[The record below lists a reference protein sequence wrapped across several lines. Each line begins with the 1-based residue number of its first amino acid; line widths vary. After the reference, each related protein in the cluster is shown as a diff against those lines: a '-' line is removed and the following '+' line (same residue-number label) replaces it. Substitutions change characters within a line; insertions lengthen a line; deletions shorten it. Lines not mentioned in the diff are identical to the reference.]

1 MADSAITLQDVGTG
15 GAKKTLVI
23 LGDGFAAGADQTTYN
38 NYVRDEVMNGVFL
51 SDAFNE
57 DSASWNIIRANLE
70 SANSPASTRT
80 WNLQGTPS
88 NLADD
93 TATDNIV
100 NTALNIISNGEWW
113 HGWFEDSS
121 DTPSKIAEAVKDWAP
136 GADFILIVVN
146 STLGGGL
153 RSGNVLKVT
162 TAENAAV
169 IAHEFG
175 HGFGNLEDEY
185 SSTGK
190 GAFTGTEPGRVN
202 VTIETDRSKIK
213 WRQYIDPATPIPTGV
228 GSNSGYT
235 AGTPPAG
242 WDDQADGGLFE
253 GAGTFETGM
262 HRPAVNCRMRH
273 NSDEFCPVCY
283 SEMKRVHHSP
293 TGRSFRK
300 IVPGRF
306 TGSTRSEFFGIDE
319 YGISLYRAEGT
330 RWRHVRTMAGTI
342 PGSWEIRNGDTFLAG
357 DFDGDGRDELV
368 VFNGKHWAFPYLGLL
383 KVDSSGAVRLIAR
396 YDGDIPGWGGFA
408 ANDKFLVGDFDA
420 DGRDDLLALN
430 MTDWSMPYAA
440 TLRSTGTGFNLTRR
454 YDGDIPGWG
463 GMREH
468 DQFSIARVGGG
479 ARSDIIGWN
488 SRDWSSIYLGLIR
501 MGRGGGLQCIRL
513 WEDDLPGWG
522 GFAKNDKI
530 YAGDFNG
537 DGRDDLYLFNGRDWA
552 NPYLGMFR
560 STGSD
565 FVGVQLYDG
574 DVPGWGGLAKNDQ
587 FLPVD
592 LTGNGRVGLFAWNM
606 VDWGPNYAG
615 RMVSSGNALTA
626 DWREEWVGEWHL
638 GLVDRFTVA
647 MPTLRKLVIDP
658 RLHSTALKRGIR
670 GLLDELVPGAMNVDR
685 VSRVVRPRLEDL
697 GVIIVAMG
705 PDRVI
710 AHNSQ
715 WLGTFRTAVPLTL
728 DNIYYRWI
736 HNYKYGRNW

>member
-1 MADSAITLQDVGTG
+1 MEHHSGQPGIRQFSSQYAHLIT
-15 GAKKTLVI
+15 
-23 LGDGFAAGADQTTYN
+23 
-38 NYVRDEVMNGVFL
+38 
-51 SDAFNE
+51 
-57 DSASWNIIRANLE
+57 
-70 SANSPASTRT
+70 
-80 WNLQGTPS
+80 GTPS

-100 NTALNIISNGEWW
+100 NTALNIIPTGNGVTD
-113 HGWFEDSS
+113 GFEDSS
-121 DTPSKIAEAVKDWAP
+121 DTASKIAEAVKDWAP

-242 WDDQADGGLFE
+242 WDDQADAGLFE

-368 VFNGKHWAFPYLGLL
+368 VFNGKHWGLL
-383 KVDSSGAVRLIAR
+383 ISAS
-396 YDGDIPGWGGFA
+396 
-408 ANDKFLVGDFDA
+408 
-420 DGRDDLLALN
+420 
-430 MTDWSMPYAA
+430 
-440 TLRSTGTGFNLTRR
+440 
-454 YDGDIPGWG
+454 
-463 GMREH
+463 
-468 DQFSIARVGGG
+468 
-479 ARSDIIGWN
+479 
-488 SRDWSSIYLGLIR
+488 
-501 MGRGGGLQCIRL
+501 
-513 WEDDLPGWG
+513 
-522 GFAKNDKI
+522 
-530 YAGDFNG
+530 
-537 DGRDDLYLFNGRDWA
+537 
-552 NPYLGMFR
+552 
-560 STGSD
+560 
-565 FVGVQLYDG
+565 
-574 DVPGWGGLAKNDQ
+574 
-587 FLPVD
+587 
-592 LTGNGRVGLFAWNM
+592 
-606 VDWGPNYAG
+606 
-615 RMVSSGNALTA
+615 
-626 DWREEWVGEWHL
+626 
-638 GLVDRFTVA
+638 
-647 MPTLRKLVIDP
+647 
-658 RLHSTALKRGIR
+658 
-670 GLLDELVPGAMNVDR
+670 
-685 VSRVVRPRLEDL
+685 
-697 GVIIVAMG
+697 
-705 PDRVI
+705 
-710 AHNSQ
+710 
-715 WLGTFRTAVPLTL
+715 
-728 DNIYYRWI
+728 
-736 HNYKYGRNW
+736 

>member
-1 MADSAITLQDVGTG
+1 MADSATKLQNVGSG
-15 GAKKTLVI
+15 SGKKTLAI

-38 NYVRDEVMNGVFL
+38 NYVRDNVMNGVFL

-57 DSASWNIIRANLE
+57 DLASWNIIRVNLE

-100 NTALNIISNGEWW
+100 TTSLDIISNGEWW
-113 HGWFEDSS
+113 HNWFEDGSN
-121 DTPSKIAEAVKDWAP
+121 TATRIADAVKDWAP

-153 RSGNVLKVT
+153 RSGNILKIT
-162 TAENAAV
+162 TAESAAV
-169 IAHEFG
+169 VAHEFG
-175 HGFGNLEDEY
+175 HGFGNLADEY

-190 GAFTGTEPGRVN
+190 GAYTGSEPGRVN
-202 VTIETDRSKIK
+202 VTIETSRSKIK

-228 GSNSGYT
+228 GADSGYT

-242 WDDQADGGLFE
+242 WDNQADAGLFE
-253 GAGTFETGM
+253 GASTFETGI

-283 SEMKRVHHSP
+283 SEMKRVHHDP
-293 TGRSFRK
+293 TGRTFRT
-300 IVPGRF
+300 IIPGRF

-330 RWRHVRTMAGTI
+330 EWRHVRTTAGTI
-342 PGSWEIRNGDTFLAG
+342 PGSWEIRKGDVYLAG
-357 DFDGDGRDELV
+357 DFDGDGRDELA
-368 VFNGKHWAFPYLGLL
+368 VFNGKHWSMPYLGML
-383 KVDSSGAVRLIAR
+383 KVGSDGSVRLIAR
-396 YDGDIPGWGGFA
+396 YDGDIAGWGGFA
-408 ANDKFLVGDFDA
+408 GNDKFLVGDFDG
-420 DGRDDLLALN
+420 DGRDDLLVLN

-440 TLRSTGTGFNLTRR
+440 TLRSTGTGFTQTRR

-468 DQFSIARVGGG
+468 DQFSVARVSGT
-479 ARSDIIGWN
+479 ARSDLIAWN

-501 MGRGGGLQCIRL
+501 PGRSGGLQCIRL

-530 YAGDFNG
+530 HVGDFNG

-592 LTGNGRVGLFAWNM
+592 LTGTGRVGLFAWNM

-615 RMVSSGNALTA
+615 RMVSNGNALSA

-647 MPTLRKLVIDP
+647 LPTVRKLVVDP
-658 RLHSTALKRGIR
+658 GRQATALKRGIR
-670 GLLDELVPGAMNVDR
+670 GLLEELVPEQTGVDR
-685 VSRVVRPRLEDL
+685 VGRVVRPRLHDF
-697 GVIIVAMG
+697 GIIILAMG
-705 PDRVI
+705 PDRVVS
-710 AHNSQ
+710 HNKQ

-736 HNYKYGRNW
+736 HTYKYGRNW